1 MIKRAVADRTPYEAK
16 GHFGVSTM
24 RIHGKE
30 ETGAEKFW
38 LGFSTFLPGGGADY
52 SGEQSPTEKV
62 YYVLTGEMT
71 VRDKDGKAYVLHANE
86 AISFKPNEG
95 RSLKNETNEPATMLV
110 IVNY

>member
-1 MIKRAVADRTPYEAK
+1 MKKISVAARVPYEAK

-24 RIHGKE
+24 RIHGKA

-52 SGEQSPTEKV
+52 SGEDSPTEKV

-71 VRDKDGKAYVLHANE
+71 VRDKEGNAYVVHANE
-86 AISFKPNEG
+86 AICFAPHEG